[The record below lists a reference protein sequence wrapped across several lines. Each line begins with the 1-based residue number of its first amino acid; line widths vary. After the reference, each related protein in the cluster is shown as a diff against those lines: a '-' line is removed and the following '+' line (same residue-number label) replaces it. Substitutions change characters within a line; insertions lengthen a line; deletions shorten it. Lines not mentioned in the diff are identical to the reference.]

1 MLELTPEELRAAR
14 QHRRFDR
21 TARLVGEDGMARLQ
35 GAHVVVVGVGGVGAY
50 AVECL
55 VRSGIGRL
63 TMIDFDDICV
73 TNTNRQIHTLRET
86 VGETK
91 VAVMAERVMRINP
104 RLQLVP
110 VEAFY
115 SAENADELIPAH
127 DPPDF
132 VVDAIDNITAKCALL
147 DRCRRLGIATVTC
160 MGAAA
165 RLDSTAVRVAD
176 LRDTYNDPFARD
188 VRSMLRRKHGWSLD
202 EPTGL
207 LAVFSIERPTQ
218 PTALHWD
225 RPDGSYVCVCPP
237 KPDRGHTC
245 DDRRQIE
252 GTFAHVV
259 GAFGMA
265 CASVVL
271 NSLAGDGAN
280 TVRRPD
286 RKPGQ

>member
-1 MLELTPEELRAAR
+1 
-14 QHRRFDR
+14 
-21 TARLVGEDGMARLQ
+21 VGEDGMARLQ
-35 GAHVVVVGVGGVGAY
+35 SAHVVVVGVGGVGGY

-55 VRSGIGRL
+55 ARSGVGRL

-86 VGETK
+86 VGRTK
-91 VAVMAERVMRINP
+91 VAVMADRALRINP
-104 RLQLVP
+104 KLDLNA

-115 SAENADELIPAH
+115 SADNADELIPQD

-132 VVDAIDNITAKCALL
+132 VVDAIDNITAKCALI
-147 DRCRRLGIATVTC
+147 DRCWRLGIPCVTC

-188 VRSMLRRKHGWSLD
+188 VRSMLRRKHGWNLD

-271 NSLAGDGAN
+271 NQLAGPGVKPA
-280 TVRRPD
+280 RRPD
-286 RKPGQ
+286 RRPGQ

>member
-1 MLELTPEELRAAR
+1 MAELTPELLRAAR

-21 TARLVGEDGMARLQ
+21 TARLVGEDGMARLTA
-35 GAHVVVVGVGGVGAY
+35 AHVVVVGVGGVGGY

-55 VRSGIGRL
+55 VRSGVGRL

-86 VGETK
+86 VGKTK
-91 VAVMAERVMRINP
+91 VAVMAERALRINP
-104 RLQLVP
+104 KVQLNA

-115 SAENADELIPAH
+115 SAETADALIPAD

-132 VVDAIDNITAKCALL
+132 VVDAIDNITAKCGLI
-147 DRCRRLGIATVTC
+147 DRCHRLGIPTVTS

-165 RLDSTAVRVAD
+165 RLDSTSVRVAD
-176 LRDTYNDPFARD
+176 LRDTYADPFARD
-188 VRSMLRRKHGWSLD
+188 VRTMLRRKHGWNLD

-252 GTFAHVV
+252 GTFAHMV

-271 NSLAGDGAN
+271 NALAGSGVKP
-280 TVRRPD
+280 TRRPD
-286 RKPGQ
+286 RRPGQ